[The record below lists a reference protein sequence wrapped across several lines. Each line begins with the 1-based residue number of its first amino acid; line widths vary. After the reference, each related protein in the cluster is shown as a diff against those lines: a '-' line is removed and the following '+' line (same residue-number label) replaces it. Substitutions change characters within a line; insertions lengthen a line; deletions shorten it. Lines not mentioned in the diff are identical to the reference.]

1 MTKTLPESQRTQ
13 AGAPYAHICI
23 YICPHAH
30 ALVANLAT
38 RWRHL
43 SCQMANNCHIGLTSW
58 YWIGVF
64 ISESQLS
71 LQTRQEGIRNMSQ
84 KMRLI
89 LCGRWKW
96 EGMRIGGSSNLRNS
110 VSSRDGRWC
119 PGYYQISSKIPFEKE
134 IPSQISSLC
143 RPSQTQLSSQE
154 KRKTTWRRK
163 SGCWSRWGQ
172 NWESVSSWNLSV
184 PQICH
189 SLKFVPPWPVV
200 DWCRLSIKRIS
211 TPTVSIII
219 DTGLASPQIKIL
231 GTSNE
236 NYLAC
241 CNVGSCGLS
250 ITFCWKI

>member
-1 MTKTLPESQRTQ
+1 
-13 AGAPYAHICI
+13 
-23 YICPHAH
+23 
-30 ALVANLAT
+30 
-38 RWRHL
+38 
-43 SCQMANNCHIGLTSW
+43 MANNCHIGLTSW

-71 LQTRQEGIRNMSQ
+71 LQNKTRREEDSKYEPEDEVDFVR
-84 KMRLI
+84 KMKVRGNENWRFLQLWGI
-89 LCGRWKW
+89 LCHR
-96 EGMRIGGSSNLRNS
+96 EMAADAPAITRYHPRYHLRRRYHLKYPRCAAPLKLNY
-110 VSSRDGRWC
+110 
-119 PGYYQISSKIPFEKE
+119 PPI
-134 IPSQISSLC
+134 
-143 RPSQTQLSSQE
+143 QE
-154 KRKTTWRRK
+154 KGKKTWRRK

-189 SLKFVPPWPVV
+189 SFKFVPPWPVV

-231 GTSNE
+231 GTSNQ
-236 NYLAC
+236 NYLAS
-241 CNVGSCGLS
+241 CNNGSCGLS